1 MLNFIKIQKYGV
13 TYLLIWHGMTFLKPN
28 QRSKITFLTTCLLA
42 SNIKCLLAHK
52 QIGTVRFKAIL
63 KKKIVKCT
71 SWQKTLSL
79 QNQK

>member
-1 MLNFIKIQKYGV
+1 MQNFIKYKTYGV
-13 TYLLIWHGMTFLKPN
+13 THLLIWYGMTFQKPN
-28 QRSKITFLTTCLLA
+28 QRSKLTFLTTCSLA

-52 QIGTVRFKAIL
+52 QIGTVRFKANFR
-63 KKKIVKCT
+63 KKFVKCT